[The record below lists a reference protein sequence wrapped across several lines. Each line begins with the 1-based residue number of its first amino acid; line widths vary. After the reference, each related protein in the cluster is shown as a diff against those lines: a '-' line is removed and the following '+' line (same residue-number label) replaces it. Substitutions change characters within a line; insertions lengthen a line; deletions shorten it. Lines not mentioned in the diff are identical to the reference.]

1 MNTNI
6 TLLITR
12 IVFSGFMLLH
22 GIPKLLKLFSA
33 NPSFSN
39 PIGIG
44 DVPTLILAVISEV
57 IAPIFIIIGY
67 KTKIFTFFPM
77 VTMIIAAFIVHLNDP
92 LIGNKCD
99 NKELPILYLV
109 GFLII
114 FLMGPG
120 KYSINKK

>member
-1 MNTNI
+1 MMT
-6 TLLITR
+6 
-12 IVFSGFMLLH
+12 H
-22 GIPKLLKLFSA
+22 GYTKLLNLFSA
-33 NPSFSN
+33 NPSFEN

-44 DVPTLILAVISEV
+44 ELPTLIIAVIAEF

-67 KTKIFTFFPM
+67 KAKIFSTLPM
-77 VTMIIAAFIVHLNDP
+77 VTMLVAIFIVHLNDP
-92 LIGNKCD
+92 FK
-99 NKELPILYLV
+99 NKELALLYFV

>member
-1 MNTNI
+1 MQF
-6 TLLITR
+6 LLKSLFVIEFQLDHAFL
-12 IVFSGFMLLH
+12 FSGINKILNFDNTFQWVEGFNVPGFLLFPAVF
-22 GIPKLLKLFSA
+22 IEIIL
-33 NPSFSN
+33 
-39 PIGIG
+39 PI
-44 DVPTLILAVISEV
+44 L
-57 IAPIFIIIGY
+57 IIIGY